1 MLDDLFELSRHLV
14 RQAQRPYRRY
24 LMRDATF
31 RGRCTI
37 IIGQRGVGKTTC
49 LVQHLAETF
58 PDYATSRK
66 CLYLPADH
74 FLVARTPLYEI
85 VRAFVNQ
92 GGRLLCLDE
101 AHKYLPWSRDMK
113 SLLDTFSDLRVVA
126 SGSSMLHLRRGTH
139 DLSRRAVVH
148 ALQGMSFREFLEL
161 RLDLTLSSIDLSDLL
176 RQHERMAPDLA
187 AIIAHRKET
196 ILGLF
201 REYLECG
208 FYPYFREYPSR
219 DLFWAVLEQSMHTAI
234 ESDLVAIHPSLTG
247 NSVARIKRLLTAI
260 AGSVPFTP
268 DLVKLR
274 RLLDITD
281 DRTLKTY
288 LQYLV
293 DAGLIMTLHRERGN
307 FKAMEKPDRI
317 YLGDPNQAF
326 ALGGAHRTDLGA
338 VRETFFC
345 RLVSGGGH
353 RVQSASNTDFLVDGR
368 WYFDVGGRTKTT
380 RQIASVPDAYL
391 AIADTPVGVARRI
404 PLWLFGFLY

>member
-1 MLDDLFELSRHLV
+1 MLDELFELSRHLV
-14 RQAQRPYRRY
+14 RQAHRPYRRY
-24 LMRDATF
+24 LMKASTF
-31 RGRCTI
+31 GGRCTLVL
-37 IIGQRGVGKTTC
+37 GQRGVGKTTC

-58 PDYATSRK
+58 PDYAVSRK

-85 VRAFVNQ
+85 ARDFANQ

-113 SLLDTFSDLRVVA
+113 SLLDTFPDLRVVA
-126 SGSSMLHLRRGTH
+126 SGSSMLHLHRGSH

-148 ALQGMSFREFLEL
+148 QLHGMSFREYLEL
-161 RLDLTLSSIDLSDLL
+161 RLDLTLPALGLADVLK
-176 RQHERMAPDLA
+176 QHEILAPDLVA
-187 AIIAHRKET
+187 KVTGKKESL
-196 ILGLF
+196 LGLF

-208 FYPYFREYPSR
+208 FYPYFREYPNR
-219 DLFWAVLEQSMHTAI
+219 DLFWSVLEQSMHTAI

-247 NSVARIKRLLTAI
+247 NSVARIKRLLAAI

-293 DAGLIMTLHRERGN
+293 DAGLIMALHREGGGL
-307 FKAMEKPDRI
+307 KAMEKPDRL

-326 ALGGAHRTDLGA
+326 AVGGAQRTDMGA

-345 RLVSGGGH
+345 RLVSSCH
-353 RVQSASNTDFLVDGR
+353 RVQAANSADFLVDGR
-368 WYFDVGGRTKTT
+368 WHVGVGGRAKTA
-380 RQIASVPDAYL
+380 RQIAAVPQGYL
-391 AIADTPVGVARRI
+391 AVAETPVGVARRI